1 MCKHAVHFGA
11 SNVRNIYMRFVR
23 LFLIIIAL
31 VLSMT
36 CHAQTVS
43 LGQLTNTKWKLVS
56 PVSDYCERGMSFTT
70 TTRTT
75 TTKFKKNKKEFQ
87 FPLKYYLSSS
97 IPKTFD
103 SSQIGK
109 SRKGSYIIQYVD
121 NSVFWFKIVDIS
133 STKITLLPKLGDTTV
148 YQKVK

>member
-23 LFLIIIAL
+23 LFLIIIAI

-56 PVSDYCERGMSFTT
+56 PVSAKTDIRK
-70 TTRTT
+70 R
-75 TTKFKKNKKEFQ
+75 KEVKQ
-87 FPLKYYLSSS
+87 ESLHE
-97 IPKTFD
+97 
-103 SSQIGK
+103 
-109 SRKGSYIIQYVD
+109 
-121 NSVFWFKIVDIS
+121 
-133 STKITLLPKLGDTTV
+133 KLA
-148 YQKVK
+148 

>member
-1 MCKHAVHFGA
+1 MA
-11 SNVRNIYMRFVR
+11 
-23 LFLIIIAL
+23 
-31 VLSMT
+31 

-56 PVSDYCERGMSFTT
+56 PVSDYCERGMSFTM

-109 SRKGSYIIQYVD
+109 NRKGSYIIQYVD

-133 STKITLLPKLGDTTV
+133 STKITLLSKLGDTTV

>member
-1 MCKHAVHFGA
+1 MGF
-11 SNVRNIYMRFVR
+11 
-23 LFLIIIAL
+23 
-31 VLSMT
+31 
-36 CHAQTVS
+36 HAQNIATS
-43 LGQLTNTKWKLVS
+43 ELNGTKWKLVS

-75 TTKFKKNKKEFQ
+75 TAKFKKNKKEFQ

-133 STKITLLPKLGDTTV
+133 STKITLLSKLGDTTV

>member
-1 MCKHAVHFGA
+1 MGSYLAVAFT
-11 SNVRNIYMRFVR
+11 
-23 LFLIIIAL
+23 LL
-31 VLSMT
+31 LSMA
-36 CHAQTVS
+36 CHVQTVS

-75 TTKFKKNKKEFQ
+75 TTKFKKNKKEFL

-109 SRKGSYIIQYVD
+109 NRKGSYIIQYVD
-121 NSVFWFKIVDIS
+121 NSVF
-133 STKITLLPKLGDTTV
+133 
-148 YQKVK
+148 

>member
-1 MCKHAVHFGA
+1 METIGM
-11 SNVRNIYMRFVR
+11 RNILVIS
-23 LFLIIIAL
+23 LVFL
-31 VLSMT
+31 LSMV
-36 CHAQTVS
+36 CHAQKIATS
-43 LGQLTNTKWKLVS
+43 ELNGTKWKEIS
-56 PVSDYCERGMSFTT
+56 PTYDYCERGMTFTMD
-70 TTRTT
+70 TRTT
-75 TTKFKKNKKEFQ
+75 STKFYKTGKEFNC
-87 FPLKYYLSSS
+87 PLKYYISSS

-133 STKITLLPKLGDTTV
+133 STKITLLSKLGDTTV

>member
-1 MCKHAVHFGA
+1 M
-11 SNVRNIYMRFVR
+11 RNR
-23 LFLIIIAL
+23 LIIAL
-31 VLSMT
+31 VFLLSMV
-36 CHAQTVS
+36 CHAQKIATS
-43 LGQLTNTKWKLVS
+43 ELNGTKWKLVS

-75 TTKFKKNKKEFQ
+75 TAKFKKNKKEFL

-109 SRKGSYIIQYVD
+109 SRKGGYIIQYVD

-133 STKITLLPKLGDTTV
+133 STKIILLPK
-148 YQKVK
+148 

>member
-1 MCKHAVHFGA
+1 METIGM
-11 SNVRNIYMRFVR
+11 RNILVIS
-23 LFLIIIAL
+23 LVFL
-31 VLSMT
+31 LSMV
-36 CHAQTVS
+36 CHAQKIATS
-43 LGQLTNTKWKLVS
+43 ELNGTKWKLVS
-56 PVSDYCERGMSFTT
+56 PVSDYCEQGMSFTT

-109 SRKGSYIIQYVD
+109 NRKGSYIIQYVD

-133 STKITLLPKLGDTTV
+133 STKITLLSKLGDTTV

>member
-1 MCKHAVHFGA
+1 
-11 SNVRNIYMRFVR
+11 MRFVR
-23 LFLIIIAL
+23 LFLIIIAI

-70 TTRTT
+70 TTRT

-133 STKITLLPKLGDTTV
+133 STKITLLSKLGDTTV

>member
-1 MCKHAVHFGA
+1 MIK
-11 SNVRNIYMRFVR
+11 SIKNILVFAIY
-23 LFLIIIAL
+23 FL
-31 VLSMT
+31 LSMG
-36 CHAQTVS
+36 CHAQNIATS
-43 LGQLTNTKWKLVS
+43 ELNGTKWKLVS
-56 PVSDYCERGMSFTT
+56 PVSDYCERGMSFTM

-75 TTKFKKNKKEFQ
+75 TTKFKKNKKEFL
-87 FPLKYYLSSS
+87 FSLKYYLSSS

-133 STKITLLPKLGDTTV
+133 STKITLLSKLGDTTV

>member
-1 MCKHAVHFGA
+1 MG
-11 SNVRNIYMRFVR
+11 
-23 LFLIIIAL
+23 
-31 VLSMT
+31 
-36 CHAQTVS
+36 CHAQKIATS
-43 LGQLTNTKWKLVS
+43 ELNGTKWKLVS

-75 TTKFKKNKKEFQ
+75 TAKFKKNKKEFQ

-109 SRKGSYIIQYVD
+109 RRKGSYIIQYVD

-133 STKITLLPKLGDTTV
+133 STKITLLSKLGDTTV

>member
-1 MCKHAVHFGA
+1 M
-11 SNVRNIYMRFVR
+11 RNS
-23 LFLIIIAL
+23 LIIAL
-31 VLSMT
+31 VFLLSMV
-36 CHAQTVS
+36 CHAQKIATS
-43 LGQLTNTKWKLVS
+43 ELNGTKWKLVS

-75 TTKFKKNKKEFQ
+75 TTKFKKNKKEFL

-109 SRKGSYIIQYVD
+109 NRKGSYIIQYVD
-121 NSVFWFKIVDIS
+121 NSVFWFNIVDIS
-133 STKITLLPKLGDTTV
+133 STKITLLSKLGDTTV

>member
-1 MCKHAVHFGA
+1 MGSYLAVAFT
-11 SNVRNIYMRFVR
+11 
-23 LFLIIIAL
+23 LL
-31 VLSMT
+31 LSMA

-43 LGQLTNTKWKLVS
+43 LGQLTKWKLVS

-75 TTKFKKNKKEFQ
+75 TAKFKKNKKEFQ

-133 STKITLLPKLGDTTV
+133 STKIILLPK
-148 YQKVK
+148 

>member
-1 MCKHAVHFGA
+1 M
-11 SNVRNIYMRFVR
+11 RNILVIS
-23 LFLIIIAL
+23 LVFL
-31 VLSMT
+31 LSMV
-36 CHAQTVS
+36 CHAQKIATS
-43 LGQLTNTKWKLVS
+43 ELNGTKWKEIS
-56 PVSDYCERGMSFTT
+56 PTYDYCERGMTFTMD
-70 TTRTT
+70 TRTT
-75 TTKFKKNKKEFQ
+75 STKFYKTGKEFNC
-87 FPLKYYLSSS
+87 PLKYYISSS

-133 STKITLLPKLGDTTV
+133 STKITLLSKLGDTTV

>member
-1 MCKHAVHFGA
+1 M
-11 SNVRNIYMRFVR
+11 RNS
-23 LFLIIIAL
+23 LIIAL
-31 VLSMT
+31 VFLLSMT
-36 CHAQTVS
+36 CHAQKVS
-43 LGQLTNTKWKLVS
+43 IAELSGTKWKLVS
-56 PVSDYCERGMSFTT
+56 PVSDYCERGMSFTM

-75 TTKFKKNKKEFQ
+75 TAKFKKNKKEFQ

-97 IPKTFD
+97 IPETFD

-109 SRKGSYIIQYVD
+109 NRKGSYIIQYVD

-133 STKITLLPKLGDTTV
+133 STKITLLSKLGDTTV